1 MAVKLLFIAVVILAC
16 VLCNKLS
23 SKLGM
28 PMLLAF
34 IALGMFFGS
43 DGVVKIAFEDYGLA
57 ETVCS
62 TALIFIM
69 FYGGFGTNWE
79 EARPVALQAACLSS
93 LGVILTAAL
102 TGMFCHFV
110 LKAGWPESLLIGSVL
125 GSTDA
130 ASVFSILRSKKLSL
144 KYGTSSLLEM
154 ESGSNDP
161 CAYMLTVLVL
171 SVMSGTGSAGAIL
184 YMVFSQIVYGAVIGV
199 AIAFAAL
206 WVLRS
211 FRFATDGFD
220 AAFVLAVAVLSYALP
235 AAVGGNGYLSAY
247 IVGIIL
253 GNKKFPRRKT
263 LVHFFDGLTGLMQML
278 IFFLLGLLAFPSQM
292 PAILLPSLLIALF
305 LTLVARPAAVFL
317 LLAPFRAKFSQKLVV
332 SWAGLRGAASIV
344 FAIIATVSPAYTKH
358 DVFHIAFCVVLFSI
372 ALQGSLLPL
381 VAKKAGL
388 IDEEGD
394 VLKTFSDYARET
406 EVLFFRLE
414 VDPEHPWV
422 GRKVREISFPP
433 GTMLALLK
441 RREDFFAPRGGTEIH
456 AGDLLVMSA
465 PEYRDNGSIRLNEL
479 EIGKRHPWCGE
490 KLSALSLPKGDLVV
504 LIQRGEKTIIPNG
517 GVRIQPGD
525 VLVFH
530 SGDHASMN

>member
-1 MAVKLLFIAVVILAC
+1 MAIQLLFISVIILAC
-16 VLCNKLS
+16 VVCNKLS
-23 SKLGM
+23 SKIGM

-43 DGVVKIAFEDYGLA
+43 DGAIKIAFENFTLA
-57 ETVCS
+57 ESVCS
-62 TALIFIM
+62 VALIFIM
-69 FYGGFGTNWE
+69 FYGGFGTSWE
-79 EARPVALQAACLSS
+79 EAKPVAVQAAVLSTA
-93 LGVILTAAL
+93 GVVLTALL
-102 TGMFCHFV
+102 TGVFCHFV
-110 LKAGWPESLLIGSVL
+110 LGIAWLESLLIGSVL

-161 CAYMLTVLVL
+161 SAYMLTVIVL
-171 SVMSGTGSAGAIL
+171 SVMSGTGSLWEII
-184 YMVFSQIVYGAVIGV
+184 YMVFAQVVYGAAIGAAV
-199 AIAFAAL
+199 AFGAL
-206 WVLRS
+206 WILRH
-211 FRFATDGFD
+211 FKFATDGFD

-235 AAVGGNGYLSAY
+235 AAIGGNGYLSAY

-253 GNKKFPRRKT
+253 GNKKFPRRKS
-263 LVHFFDGLTGLMQML
+263 LVHFFDGMTGLMQML

-292 PAILLPSLLIALF
+292 PSILLPSLLIALF
-305 LTLVARPAAVFL
+305 LTLVARPAAIFL
-317 LLAPFRAKFSQKLVV
+317 LLAPFKAKLSQKLVV

-344 FAIIATVSPAYTKH
+344 FAIVATVSPAYTKH

-388 IDEEGD
+388 IDEDGD
-394 VLKTFSDYARET
+394 VLKTFSDYAKET
-406 EVLFFRLE
+406 EVLFFKLE
-414 VDPEHPWV
+414 VSPKHAWV
-422 GRKVREISFPP
+422 GRKVRDIHFPP

-441 RREDFFAPRGGTEIH
+441 RGEEFISPRGGTEIL

-465 PEYRDNGSIRLNEL
+465 PEYRDDGSIRLSEL
-479 EIGKRHPWCGE
+479 EIGKHHEWCGE
-490 KLSALSLPKGDLVV
+490 KLSALPLPKGDLIV
-504 LIQRGEKTIIPNG
+504 LIKRGDHTIIPNG
-517 GVRIQPGD
+517 GVRIKPND

-530 SGDHASMN
+530 ANY

>member
-1 MAVKLLFIAVVILAC
+1 MIIIAC

-23 SKLGM
+23 SRLGM

-43 DGVVKIAFEDYGLA
+43 DGAVKIAFEDYRLA
-57 ETVCS
+57 ETICS
-62 TALIFIM
+62 VALIFIM
-69 FYGGFGTNWE
+69 FYGGFGTNWK
-79 EARPVALQAACLSS
+79 EARPVTPQAAVLSS

-102 TGMFCHFV
+102 TGVFCWSV
-110 LKAGWPESLLIGSVL
+110 LGIGWLESLLIGSVL

-161 CAYMLTVLVL
+161 CAYMLTVIVL
-171 SVMSGTGSAGAIL
+171 SVMNGTGSVWEIVYL
-184 YMVFSQIVYGAVIGV
+184 VFAQVVYGAVIGTAV
-199 AIAFAAL
+199 AFAAL
-206 WVLRS
+206 WFLRR

-220 AAFVLAVAVLSYALP
+220 AAFVLAVAVISYALP
-235 AAVGGNGYLSAY
+235 AVVGGNGYLSAY
-247 IVGIIL
+247 LAGILL
-253 GNKKFPRRKT
+253 GNQKFPRRKA

-305 LTLVARPAAVFL
+305 LTFLARPAAVFL
-317 LLAPFRAKFSQKLVV
+317 LLAPFRAKRSQKLVV

-344 FAIIATVSPAYTKH
+344 FAIMATVDPAYTKH

-381 VAKKAGL
+381 AAKKAGL

-394 VLKTFSDYARET
+394 VLKTFSDYASET
-406 EVLFFRLE
+406 EVQFFRLE
-414 VDPEHPWV
+414 VGAKHPWA
-422 GRKVREISFPP
+422 GRKVREIVFPP
-433 GTMLALLK
+433 DTLLVLLK
-441 RREDFFAPRGGTEIH
+441 RDGSFFAPRGGTPLQ

-465 PEYRDNGSIRLNEL
+465 PEYRDDGSIRLNEL
-479 EIGKRHPWCGE
+479 EIGKNHSWCGA
-490 KLSALSLPKGDLVV
+490 KIASLPLPKGDLIV
-504 LIQRGEKTIIPNG
+504 LIKRGDKAVIPNG
-517 GVRIQPGD
+517 GTRILPED

-530 SGDHASMN
+530 SDGVTESKRPL

>member
-1 MAVKLLFIAVVILAC
+1 MAIQLLVIAVIILAC
-16 VLCNKLS
+16 VLCNRLS

-43 DGVVKIAFEDYGLA
+43 DGAVKIAFEDFALA
-57 ETVCS
+57 ETICS
-62 TALIFIM
+62 IALIFIM
-69 FYGGFGTNWE
+69 FYGGFGTSWE
-79 EARPVALQAACLSS
+79 EAKPVSVQAGVLST
-93 LGVILTAAL
+93 LGVILTAVL
-102 TGMFCHFV
+102 TGAFCH
-110 LKAGWPESLLIGSVL
+110 LALGISWLEGLLIGSVL

-161 CAYMLTVLVL
+161 CAYMLTVIVL
-171 SVMSGTGSAGAIL
+171 SVMSGTGSVGQIV
-184 YMVFSQIVYGAVIGV
+184 YMVFAQVVYGV
-199 AIAFAAL
+199 AAGAALAFGAL
-206 WVLRS
+206 WVLRH
-211 FRFATDGFD
+211 FKFATDGFD
-220 AAFVLAVAVLSYALP
+220 SAFVLAVAVISYALP
-235 AAVGGNGYLSAY
+235 AVIGGNGYLSAY

-253 GNKKFPRRKT
+253 GNSKFPHRKNM
-263 LVHFFDGLTGLMQML
+263 VHFFDGLTGLMQML

-317 LLAPFRAKFSQKLVV
+317 LLAPFKAKLSQKLVV

-344 FAIIATVSPAYTKH
+344 FAIVATVSPAYTKH

-388 IDEEGD
+388 IDENGD
-394 VLKTFSDYARET
+394 VLKTFSDYAKET

-414 VDPEHPWV
+414 VYPKHSWV
-422 GRKVREISFPP
+422 GRKVRDIHFPP

-441 RREDFFAPRGGTEIH
+441 RGDRLISPRGGTDIR
-456 AGDLLVMSA
+456 AGDILVMSA
-465 PEYRDNGSIRLNEL
+465 PEYRDDGTIRLSEL
-479 EIGKRHPWCGE
+479 VIGKNHEWCGE
-490 KLSALSLPKGDLVV
+490 KLSDLPLPKGDLIV
-504 LIQRGEKTIIPNG
+504 LIKRGDRTVIPNG
-517 GVRIQPGD
+517 KVTIKPDD

-530 SGDHASMN
+530 AGAN